1 MSTQA
6 SKQVSIRTVVLGLA
20 LLAVAASPHAAM
32 TSAPATKAGLDSTG
46 HHHLVSVKDSPGYTP
61 PVDPEANSEMIGR
74 RLSATRVN
82 KPFIGGAHSL
92 DDFGRIATRL
102 IQNQPRDSL
111 EKLCVRFDEF
121 RDVLWPEFPQSRP
134 ATGAHWQDAWF
145 FQVTRNRKGCG
156 LAMTDW
162 GGHDY
167 QYVGITCDSTLQYRN
182 FKLYSKLTIAVLPAG
197 ADTVRWDFVKAIVA
211 RRGRFKILSMRD

>member
-92 DDFGRIATRL
+92 DD
-102 IQNQPRDSL
+102 
-111 EKLCVRFDEF
+111 F